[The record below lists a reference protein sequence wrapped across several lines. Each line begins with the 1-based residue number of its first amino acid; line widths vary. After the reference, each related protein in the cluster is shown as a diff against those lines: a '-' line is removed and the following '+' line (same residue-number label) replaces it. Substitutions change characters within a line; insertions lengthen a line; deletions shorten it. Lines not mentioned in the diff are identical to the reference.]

1 MFLFNV
7 INDNNIVAFHNLQMV
22 YQIIF
27 HIRMGT

>member
-7 INDNNIVAFHNLQMV
+7 INDNNIVTIHSLQMV
-22 YQIIF
+22 YQIIL